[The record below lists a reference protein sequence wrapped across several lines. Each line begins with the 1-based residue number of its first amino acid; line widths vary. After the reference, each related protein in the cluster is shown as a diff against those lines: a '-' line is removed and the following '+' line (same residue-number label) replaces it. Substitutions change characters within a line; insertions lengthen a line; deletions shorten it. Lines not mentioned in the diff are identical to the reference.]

1 MSKRSV
7 SGVRKE
13 RMTTMDIAIFVTLT
27 LNLAIQEKHNYYNM
41 LLKIN
46 IRKQLNITRI
56 TSKQNFTFLFTRQ
69 GQALV

>member
-13 RMTTMDIAIFVTLT
+13 RMTTMEIAIFVTLT
-27 LNLAIQEKHNYYNM
+27 LNVAMQEKHNYYNM

-46 IRKQLNITRI
+46 KGSMHGLNISLTY
-56 TSKQNFTFLFTRQ
+56 
-69 GQALV
+69 G

>member
-13 RMTTMDIAIFVTLT
+13 RMTTMDIALFVTLT
-27 LNLAIQEKHNYYNM
+27 LNVAMQEKHNYYNT

-46 IRKQLNITRI
+46 IRKQLNIARI
-56 TSKQNFTFLFTRQ
+56 TSNQNFAFLLTRQ
-69 GQALV
+69 QQALV